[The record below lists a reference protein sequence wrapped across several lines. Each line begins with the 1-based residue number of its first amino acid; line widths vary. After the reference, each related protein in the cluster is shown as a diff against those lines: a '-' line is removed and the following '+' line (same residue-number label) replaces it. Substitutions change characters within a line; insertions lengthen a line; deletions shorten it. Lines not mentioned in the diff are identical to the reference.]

1 MNFENETQKAVYNAL
16 TSNDDLMCLIT
27 DVYDFV
33 DQNYEYPYL
42 TIGESDDDE
51 YDTFY
56 EVGRDSLFSVHVW
69 SNGRGTKEAYDILA
83 KVYESLN
90 RVKLI
95 GSDDLNFINCSYES
109 GDMLRDDGGMIWHGV
124 HQYRILIEE
133 I

>member
-1 MNFENETQKAVYNAL
+1 MNFESETQKAVYSAL

-42 TIGESDDDE
+42 TIGQSTDLE

-56 EVGRDSLFSVHVW
+56 DVGRDSLFGVHVW
-69 SNGRGTKEAYDILA
+69 SNGRGTKEAQDILA

-90 RVKLI
+90 RVKLA
-95 GSDDLNFINCSYES
+95 GSDSVNFITCQYES
-109 GDMLRDDGGMIWHGV
+109 GDMLRDDGGMIWHGI
-124 HQYRILIEE
+124 HQYRILVEE
-133 I
+133 V